1 MREIKNPMTK
11 KQLKKLAKELAN
23 LEIIIQHN
31 ENADEVDVAK
41 EKMIKLTQSTNL
53 EFNEILELDE
63 MIHELVTKQLES

>member
-1 MREIKNPMTK
+1 MTK

-31 ENADEVDVAK
+31 ENADEVSAAK

>member
-1 MREIKNPMTK
+1 MTK

-31 ENADEVDVAK
+31 ENADEVSVAK

>member
-1 MREIKNPMTK
+1 MTK

-31 ENADEVDVAK
+31 KNADEVDVAK
-41 EKMIKLTQSTNL
+41 EKMIKLTQSADL

-63 MIHELVTKQLES
+63 MIHEMVTKQLES

>member
-1 MREIKNPMTK
+1 MTK

-23 LEIIIQHN
+23 LEIIIQRN
-31 ENADEVDVAK
+31 ENVNEVDAAK
-41 EKMIKLTQSTNL
+41 EKMIKLTQSADL

>member
-1 MREIKNPMTK
+1 MTK

-31 ENADEVDVAK
+31 ENVDEVDSAK
-41 EKMIKLTQSTNL
+41 EKMIKLTQSADL

>member
-1 MREIKNPMTK
+1 MTK

-31 ENADEVDVAK
+31 ENSDEVDAAK
-41 EKMIKLTQSTNL
+41 EKMIKLTQVADL

>member
-1 MREIKNPMTK
+1 MTK

-31 ENADEVDVAK
+31 ENTDEVSAAK

>member
-1 MREIKNPMTK
+1 MTK

-23 LEIIIQHN
+23 LEIIIQHS
-31 ENADEVDVAK
+31 EDADEVDVAK
-41 EKMIKLTQSTNL
+41 EKMIKLTQSADL